1 MNNKEEKNY
10 RDSIIFKD
18 SDRIL
23 SKTNINHYSNKT
35 ILITGANG
43 LFGQYLL
50 STFALANQKLN
61 TNIKIIT
68 ISKSGPNKFIKKYN
82 KNNNLKIDLE
92 KKFIFNKKVDYIFHS
107 AGYARPKKWMS
118 NKISSVNI
126 NIFGTKELL
135 EIAKK
140 NKAKFIYF
148 SSVDV
153 YGKVLKKDLPIKE
166 ILFGNLDSS
175 NKSNAYGEAKRMGE
189 MLCSIYRFEK
199 KVKTYL
205 CRIFHTYG
213 PGIKLNDERVIADF
227 IRNAIKFNKI
237 KIKDKGKAIKN
248 FCYIADA
255 IIMILNIAS
264 YGKSFAYN
272 IAGNK
277 ICSIYHLAKI
287 IGSICGARVTKSYN
301 KSNSEYLKK
310 SNDTIYASTK
320 KYSKEFGAITYE
332 NFNYSVK
339 KIINWMVNKE
349 KY

>member
-1 MNNKEEKNY
+1 MNHKYRINY

-18 SDRIL
+18 SNKII
-23 SKTNINHYSNKT
+23 SKINISSYSNKT

-43 LFGQYLL
+43 LFGQYLV
-50 STFALANQKLN
+50 STFTLANQKLN

-68 ISKSGPNKFIKKYN
+68 ISKSGPNKFIKKFN

-92 KKFIFNKKVDYIFHS
+92 KKFTFSEKVDYIFHS

-118 NKISSVNI
+118 NKISTVNI
-126 NIFGTKELL
+126 NIFGTKKLL

-148 SSVDV
+148 SSVDI
-153 YGKVLKKDLPIKE
+153 YGQVKKKDLPIKE
-166 ILFGNLDSS
+166 VLFGNLDSS

-189 MLCSIYRFEK
+189 MLCSIYRFEE

-227 IRNAIKFNKI
+227 IRSAIKFNKI
-237 KIKDKGKAIKN
+237 EIKDKGNAIKN
-248 FCYIADA
+248 FCYISDA

-264 YGKSFAYN
+264 NGKNFVYN

-287 IGSICGARVTKSYN
+287 IGKICKAKVIKSLKQRNDEYIKNSN
-301 KSNSEYLKK
+301 KI
-310 SNDTIYASTK
+310 IYASTK
-320 KYSKEFGAITYE
+320 KYSEEFGKISYE
-332 NFNYSVK
+332 NFNLSIR
-339 KIINWMVNKE
+339 KIINWMINE
-349 KY
+349 KKY